1 VIVIGLVVLFLVALG
16 WRRTMADTDD
26 LAEAIVG
33 LSARRLA
40 STRPGWGQAMAAE
53 LSALDDRR
61 TRWRFALGCART
73 ALLPPLADG
82 STAPGARFLVVAVVG
97 TVIGLGLLVQRQV
110 QAAPAFGRHGASY
123 EIAVTVLFLALIALH
138 AWLVDRRAR
147 ETSARAAAARRSG
160 ITAGIVLGALALLL
174 SLPLPDALS
183 SSRLSTVAAI
193 LPFPLLL
200 VGCALTGVMATRVS
214 GDSASGHEAGVWAG
228 RVAGSIMAIGLL
240 AATLWASGWFV
251 HDPATISEYRETF
264 SPEHFANY
272 HTHFRTIAGFV
283 SSENVD
289 TALISVLLLFPL
301 IGFVFGALG
310 GHIGPLDRQ
319 QSHDLVEN

>member
-1 VIVIGLVVLFLVALG
+1 MIAIGLVALLLVAVG
-16 WRRTMADTDD
+16 WRRTVADAGD
-26 LAEAIVG
+26 LSAAIVD

-40 STRPGWGQAMAAE
+40 SARPDWGRAMAAE

-61 TRWRFALGCART
+61 TRLRFALGCART

-82 STAPGARFLVVAVVG
+82 SAAPAVRIAIVAVVG
-97 TVIGLGLLVQRQV
+97 AVIGLGIVVQRRAE
-110 QAAPAFGRHGASY
+110 AASAVGKQGASY
-123 EIAVTVLFLALIALH
+123 EITVTALFLALIALH

-147 ETSARAAAARRSG
+147 EASTRAASARRSG
-160 ITAGIVLGALALLL
+160 ITAGIFLGALALLL
-174 SLPLPDALS
+174 SLPLPGVS
-183 SSRLSTVAAI
+183 SPSVSSVAAI
-193 LPFPLLL
+193 LPFPLML
-200 VGCALTGVMATRVS
+200 VGCVLTGVMAARAS

-228 RVAGSIMAIGLL
+228 RVAGSILAIGLL
-240 AATLWASGWFV
+240 AATVWASGWFA
-251 HDPATISEYRETF
+251 HDPATISQYRETF
-264 SPEHFANY
+264 SPEHFASY

-310 GHIGPLDRQ
+310 GHAGPHPER
-319 QSHDLVEN
+319 SHNP

>member
-1 VIVIGLVVLFLVALG
+1 VIVIGLVALVLVALS
-16 WRRTMADTDD
+16 WRRTVVDEDD
-26 LAEAIVG
+26 LAAAIVE

-40 STRPGWGQAMAAE
+40 SARPGWGRAMAAE
-53 LSALDDRR
+53 LSALDGRR
-61 TRWRFALGCART
+61 TRLRFALGCART

-82 STAPGARFLVVAVVG
+82 STAPARVAIVAVVG
-97 TVIGLGLLVQRQV
+97 AVIGLGIVVQRRA

-123 EIAVTVLFLALIALH
+123 EIAVTSLYLALIALH

-160 ITAGIVLGALALLL
+160 ITVGIVLGAIALLL
-174 SLPLPDALS
+174 SLPLPGVS
-183 SSRLSTVAAI
+183 SSSHLSTVAAI
-193 LPFPLLL
+193 LPFPLMLA
-200 VGCALTGVMATRVS
+200 GCVLTGVMAARAS

-251 HDPATISEYRETF
+251 HAPATISEYRETF
-264 SPEHFANY
+264 SPEHFASY

-289 TALISVLLLFPL
+289 TALISVVLLFPL

-310 GHIGPLDRQ
+310 GHVGPPRPE
-319 QSHDLVEN
+319 HV

>member
-1 VIVIGLVVLFLVALG
+1 VIVIGLVALFLVALG
-16 WRRTMADTDD
+16 WRRTVADADD
-26 LAEAIVG
+26 LSAAIVD

-40 STRPGWGQAMAAE
+40 STRADWGRAMTAE
-53 LSALDDRR
+53 LSALDERDARF
-61 TRWRFALGCART
+61 RFALGCART
-73 ALLPPLADG
+73 ALLPPLAEEG
-82 STAPGARFLVVAVVG
+82 TASARFLVAGVAG
-97 TVIGLGLLVQRQV
+97 TVIGLGILVQRRA
-110 QAAPAFGRHGASY
+110 QAAPALGRHAGSY
-123 EIAVTVLFLALIALH
+123 EFAVTLLFLGFIGLH

-174 SLPLPDALS
+174 SLPLPGVLS
-183 SSRLSTVAAI
+183 SSAVSSVAAI
-193 LPFPLLL
+193 LPFPLML
-200 VGCALTGVMATRVS
+200 VGCVLTGVIAARAS

-228 RVAGSIMAIGLL
+228 RVAGSILAIGLL
-240 AATLWASGWFV
+240 AATVWASGWFV

-264 SPEHFANY
+264 SPEHFASY

-289 TALISVLLLFPL
+289 TALISFLLLFPL

-310 GHIGPLDRQ
+310 GHVGPPHPER
-319 QSHDLVEN
+319 SHNP